1 MPASGLA
8 VLRIERPLATCLG
21 DARPRLIYPQAAVTG
36 PHADRAIPS
45 ATSWPASPARAR
57 PRCDPAAVVT
67 YDELIEDEAPLA
79 AALRT
84 LYGDVDLPEPP
95 RYLDDGFRSVRD
107 GVLARRQTERWR
119 RLDALAG
126 SL

>member
-1 MPASGLA
+1 MLDRGW
-8 VLRIERPLATCLG
+8 
-21 DARPRLIYPQAAVTG
+21 IYPQAAVSG
-36 PHADRAIPS
+36 PHGDPGDPERDLVAGL
-45 ATSWPASPARAR
+45 ARAER
-57 PRCDPAAVVT
+57 ALAAIPAAVVT

-95 RYLDDGFRSVRD
+95 RYLDDGFRAVRD
-107 GVLARRQTERWR
+107 EVLARRRTARWR